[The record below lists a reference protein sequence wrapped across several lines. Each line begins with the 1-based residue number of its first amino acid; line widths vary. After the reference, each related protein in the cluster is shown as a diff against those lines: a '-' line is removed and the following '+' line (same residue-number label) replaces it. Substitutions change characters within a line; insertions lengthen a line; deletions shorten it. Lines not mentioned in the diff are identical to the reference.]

1 MKEELKSMTDN
12 NVWVMTELPEG
23 SKRVGCKWIF
33 KTKRDSMGNV
43 ERYKAR
49 LVAKGYTQKDGIDY
63 KETFSPVSKKDS
75 LRIIMALVAHYDL
88 ELHQMDVKTAFLNGD
103 LEEEVYMDQPQ
114 GFETTGKESLVCKLK
129 KSIYGLKQA
138 SRQWYL
144 KFNNTILSYEF
155 VENTVDTCIY
165 MKVSGSRFIIMIL
178 YVDDILLI
186 ANDKGMLHDVKE
198 FLSKNFE
205 MKDMG
210 EASYVIGISISK
222 KNSHGL

>member
-23 SKRVGCKWIF
+23 SKRVGCKWVF
-33 KTKRDSMGNV
+33 KTKRDFMGNV
-43 ERYKAR
+43 ERYKDR

-114 GFETTGKESLVCKLK
+114 GFETTGKESLV
-129 KSIYGLKQA
+129 
-138 SRQWYL
+138 
-144 KFNNTILSYEF
+144 
-155 VENTVDTCIY
+155 
-165 MKVSGSRFIIMIL
+165 
-178 YVDDILLI
+178 
-186 ANDKGMLHDVKE
+186 
-198 FLSKNFE
+198 
-205 MKDMG
+205 
-210 EASYVIGISISK
+210 
-222 KNSHGL
+222 